1 MRRMSLHNQYLDLS
15 DLRRRARARL
25 PKFVWEFLDSGT
37 GAEQTK
43 AANRSALDAIK
54 LRPSILHGEVTPD
67 LATSFLGST
76 YALPV
81 GIAPVGMSGLIWP
94 QAEHH
99 LSTAANA
106 LNLPYCLSTVASETP
121 EAIGKNLNGNG
132 WFQLYPPRDPQIR
145 RDMLQRAKDSGF
157 STLVL
162 TADVPTASRR
172 ERQTRSG
179 LTQPPKL
186 TPRLLAQI
194 ATCPAWALGMARHG
208 MPHMRTLD
216 PYVAEAQ
223 KGMSPTAHVGYLLR
237 TAPDWTYLKWLR
249 DNWDG
254 PLIVKGVMNS
264 GDATR
269 LQAEG
274 VDAIWVSNHA
284 GRQLD
289 AAPPTIEVLPDI
301 RAATQLPI
309 IFDSGAEG
317 GLDIL
322 RAFALGADFVMMG
335 RAWHIA
341 LAALGPQGIL
351 HFAEILA
358 KDLAANLPQLG
369 VASPSDMSLAQL
381 F

>member
-1 MRRMSLHNQYLDLS
+1 
-15 DLRRRARARL
+15 
-25 PKFVWEFLDSGT
+25 
-37 GAEQTK
+37 
-43 AANRSALDAIK
+43 
-54 LRPSILHGEVTPD
+54 
-67 LATSFLGST
+67 
-76 YALPV
+76 
-81 GIAPVGMSGLIWP
+81 
-94 QAEHH
+94 
-99 LSTAANA
+99 
-106 LNLPYCLSTVASETP
+106 
-121 EAIGKNLNGNG
+121 
-132 WFQLYPPRDPQIR
+132 
-145 RDMLQRAKDSGF
+145 
-157 STLVL
+157 
-162 TADVPTASRR
+162 
-172 ERQTRSG
+172 
-179 LTQPPKL
+179 
-186 TPRLLAQI
+186 
-194 ATCPAWALGMARHG
+194 
-208 MPHMRTLD
+208 MRTLD

-309 IFDSGAEG
+309 IFDSSAEG